1 MSAKTSKN
9 IYRQI
14 REEAGLT
21 REQASLRMDGIS
33 PSMIEK
39 IEYDQKVPTPFDVV
53 QMSKCYERPELCN
66 YYCNRECE
74 IGKQKI
80 HGSEEI
86 DELPAIVLETV
97 AGLNEIHPMISKLIE
112 IARDGKIAEH
122 EMASFAKIKKTLDE
136 IAVASNELNV
146 WIEKTIIQNHLD
158 GEMLN
163 EELKQLKNK

>member
-1 MSAKTSKN
+1 MNTNNNKN

-21 REQASLRMDGIS
+21 REQASSHMDGIS

-39 IEYDQKVPTPFDVV
+39 IEYDQKIPTPFDVL
-53 QMSKCYERPELCN
+53 QMSRCYEKPELCN

-74 IGKQKI
+74 IGKLKI
-80 HGSEEI
+80 HASEEI

-97 AGLNEIHPMISKLIE
+97 ASLNEIYPMISKLIE
-112 IARDGKIAEH
+112 IARDGIITNH

-136 IAVASNELNV
+136 IAVASNELNI

-163 EELKQLKNK
+163 EELKQLKAR